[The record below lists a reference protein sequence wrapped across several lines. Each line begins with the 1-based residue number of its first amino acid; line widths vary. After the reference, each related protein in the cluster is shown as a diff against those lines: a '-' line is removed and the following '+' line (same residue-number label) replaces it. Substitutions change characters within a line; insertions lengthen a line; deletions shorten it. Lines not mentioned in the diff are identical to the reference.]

1 MTEKY
6 LLANELR
13 LAYDEFG
20 LPEDPAI
27 VLVMGLGTQMIAWPE
42 PFCEALA
49 ENGYRVIRFDNRDV
63 GLSQKIETRKKTNLS
78 KLLIR
83 KKLGLSLRVPYSLR
97 DMAKDAIGILDY
109 LEIDSAHWVGASMGG
124 MICQII
130 AAQYPQR
137 SKTLTSIMS
146 TSGNPELPQ
155 ASWKVIKLLLNRPR
169 KNDEDEYLKH
179 SLKIWGTIGSPDYP
193 PNQEV
198 LKERILH
205 TVRRSY
211 YPAGRAN
218 QMAAILASGD
228 RRGLLRKITIPT
240 LVIHG
245 QSDVLVPH
253 EGGIDTAKHIKHAEL
268 KLVAGMGHDLPK
280 ELLPKFV
287 RWISEMIEAAA

>member
-198 LKERILH
+198 LKERILR